1 MRCALF
7 IQIRSEQQ
15 VEEGTKEE
23 EEEEGE
29 EEEEEEEGTQPV
41 HYQMQMF
48 PLPLLVSTVSDMLQL
63 SDDALV
69 SFVSS
74 SSKQRT

>member
-15 VEEGTKEE
+15 VEEGTK
-23 EEEEGE
+23 